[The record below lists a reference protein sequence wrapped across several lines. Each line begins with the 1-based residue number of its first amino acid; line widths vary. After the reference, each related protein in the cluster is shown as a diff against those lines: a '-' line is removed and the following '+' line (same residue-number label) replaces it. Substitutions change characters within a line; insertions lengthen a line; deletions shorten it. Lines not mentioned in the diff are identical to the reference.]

1 MHNIFYMLAVVLLL
15 FASCKRKETLPD
27 PRACFEVDKSLYK
40 AGETIRFNN
49 CSENFDRVEWNF
61 RNGQVSTELNPTFS
75 WDTKGP
81 HLVTLTVYNKNGSS
95 EVSRNIRVADST
107 YAGFR
112 AIFSNWVNNYRD
124 SIFTFSVYSLQNGYQ
139 TKLFQS
145 TQSGNSMGGLIEAEV
160 KVPDANEEFRIKLT
174 MLTSGGNADSLIT
187 ESFSVTDAVGNIPAL
202 SSQLK
207 FVRVEHEFTLFYK

>member
-1 MHNIFYMLAVVLLL
+1 
-15 FASCKRKETLPD
+15 
-27 PRACFEVDKSLYK
+27 
-40 AGETIRFNN
+40 
-49 CSENFDRVEWNF
+49 
-61 RNGQVSTELNPTFS
+61 
-75 WDTKGP
+75 
-81 HLVTLTVYNKNGSS
+81 
-95 EVSRNIRVADST
+95 VSRNIRVADST